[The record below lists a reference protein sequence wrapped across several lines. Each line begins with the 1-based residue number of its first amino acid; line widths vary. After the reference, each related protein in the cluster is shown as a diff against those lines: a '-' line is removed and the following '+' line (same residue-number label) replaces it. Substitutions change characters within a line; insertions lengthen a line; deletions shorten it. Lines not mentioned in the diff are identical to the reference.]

1 MPSRSNSR
9 TPSGVIATRYSL
21 FLISLGTP
29 TVRITGEVMG
39 RHLAPG
45 GTVDQRPIV
54 RQDERMAKEN
64 MAVDAIDRR
73 IIGIL
78 QHHGRISW
86 RELADAVHMASSSVA
101 DRVRRLEAGGVIRG
115 YRAEHRSRRAWTRC
129 ARRDRRQP
137 ACRAA
142 IPAAFEARLAERDE
156 VELALYVTGPA
167 DYTVIVDCVGAEG
180 LDGFIRWL
188 KAEGGVARTESKFVL
203 RPVIG

>member
-1 MPSRSNSR
+1 MADR
-9 TPSGVIATRYSL
+9 T
-21 FLISLGTP
+21 
-29 TVRITGEVMG
+29 
-39 RHLAPG
+39 
-45 GTVDQRPIV
+45 
-54 RQDERMAKEN
+54 
-64 MAVDAIDRR
+64 MAVDGIDRR

-101 DRVRRLEAGGVIRG
+101 DRVRRLEAAGVIRD
-115 YRAEHRSRRAWTRC
+115 YRASI
-129 ARRDRRQP
+129 D
-137 ACRAA
+137 
-142 IPAAFEARLAERDE
+142 PAALGRNVRAVVDVSLPAGGDPAQFEARLAERDE

>member
-1 MPSRSNSR
+1 M
-9 TPSGVIATRYSL
+9 
-21 FLISLGTP
+21 
-29 TVRITGEVMG
+29 
-39 RHLAPG
+39 
-45 GTVDQRPIV
+45 TVDQQIIL
-54 RQDERMAKEN
+54 RQYGDMTDQT
-64 MAVDAIDRR
+64 MAVDGIDRR

-101 DRVRRLEAGGVIRG
+101 DRVRRLEAAGVIRD
-115 YRAEHRSRRAWTRC
+115 YRASI
-129 ARRDRRQP
+129 D
-137 ACRAA
+137 
-142 IPAAFEARLAERDE
+142 PAALGRNVRAVIDVSLPAGGDPAQFEARLAERDE

>member
-1 MPSRSNSR
+1 
-9 TPSGVIATRYSL
+9 
-21 FLISLGTP
+21 
-29 TVRITGEVMG
+29 
-39 RHLAPG
+39 
-45 GTVDQRPIV
+45 
-54 RQDERMAKEN
+54 MAELT
-64 MAVDAIDRR
+64 MAVDGIDRR

-86 RELADAVHMASSSVA
+86 RELADAVDMAASSVA
-101 DRVRRLEAGGVIRG
+101 DRVRRLEAAGAIRG
-115 YRAEHRSRRAWTRC
+115 YRASI
-129 ARRDRRQP
+129 D
-137 ACRAA
+137 
-142 IPAAFEARLAERDE
+142 PAALGRNVRAVIDVSLPSGGDPAQFEARISERDE

>member
-1 MPSRSNSR
+1 
-9 TPSGVIATRYSL
+9 
-21 FLISLGTP
+21 
-29 TVRITGEVMG
+29 
-39 RHLAPG
+39 
-45 GTVDQRPIV
+45 
-54 RQDERMAKEN
+54 MADLT
-64 MAVDAIDRR
+64 MAVDGIDRR

-86 RELADAVHMASSSVA
+86 RELADAVDMAASSVA
-101 DRVRRLEAGGVIRG
+101 DRVRRLEAAGVIRG
-115 YRAEHRSRRAWTRC
+115 YRASI
-129 ARRDRRQP
+129 D
-137 ACRAA
+137 
-142 IPAAFEARLAERDE
+142 PAALGRNVRAVIDVSLPSGGDPAQFEARLSERDE

>member
-1 MPSRSNSR
+1 
-9 TPSGVIATRYSL
+9 
-21 FLISLGTP
+21 
-29 TVRITGEVMG
+29 
-39 RHLAPG
+39 
-45 GTVDQRPIV
+45 
-54 RQDERMAKEN
+54 MADRN
-64 MAVDAIDRR
+64 MAVDGIDRQ

-86 RELADAVHMASSSVA
+86 RDLAEAVHMASSSVA
-101 DRVRRLEAGGVIRG
+101 ERVRRLEAAGIIRD
-115 YRAEHRSRRAWTRC
+115 YRASI
-129 ARRDRRQP
+129 D
-137 ACRAA
+137 
-142 IPAAFEARLAERDE
+142 PAALGRNVRAVIDVSLPAEGDPAEFEARLAERDE